1 MLLNYSLLDGPDGRL
16 LGRRRVD
23 VVAIQV
29 LGEGVESVVTA
40 VDAIGIEHRN
50 DLKYEPV
57 PEYFWLYAF
66 LVSEEFPDA
75 VEHKRSGS
83 FTRVHSG
90 SQEDR
95 RFVELE
101 WPFALI
107 AFVVRE

>member
-1 MLLNYSLLDGPDGRL
+1 MLLNYSLLDGPYGRL

-23 VVAIQV
+23 VVSIQV

-40 VDAIGIEHRN
+40 VDAIGIKHRN
-50 DLKYEPV
+50 DFKYEPV
-57 PEYFWLYAF
+57 PEYFCLYAF
-66 LVSEEFPDA
+66 LVSEELPDSI
-75 VEHKRSGS
+75 EHKRSGS

-90 SQEDR
+90 SQEDG

-101 WPFALI
+101 WPFALS